1 MHEFLMPSLGPDMEA
16 GTLVEW
22 LKKPG
27 DPITRG
33 DIVAVVETE
42 KGAIEIE
49 IFVAGVL
56 DQWLVQ
62 EGETVPVGVP
72 LALIASE
79 EEAAVTSAQPASLPA
94 FPPSPP
100 VIAKTPLTPPAMPQP
115 EPMVRPVA
123 GERVKASPAARAY
136 ARAHEI
142 DLATLTPKTP
152 GAAILRADAER
163 GVTEKPPASLAPSP
177 APPPERKTR
186 PGLDFDK
193 MRHAIAAAMARS
205 KREIPHYYL
214 STQINLRR
222 ATQWLAGTNS
232 SRKPEMRLLMNV
244 LLLKAVAQAVKAYP
258 RFNGFYSKDG
268 FTLAEGIHIGPAI
281 AIRGGGLIAPAM
293 HDCGQKSVDEIMIA
307 LRDLVTRVRAGSIR
321 SSEMSDPTITVTALG
336 ERGVDA
342 VFGVIYPPQVAI
354 VGFGAPHLGPVAHA
368 DGGLAAEP
376 VILASL
382 AADHRVT
389 DGHLGA
395 RFLSEIAALL
405 QEPEKL

>member
-1 MHEFLMPSLGPDMEA
+1 MHEFRMPSLGADMEA

-27 DPITRG
+27 DAIARG

-49 IFVAGVL
+49 IFVAGIL
-56 DQWLVQ
+56 EQWLAQ
-62 EGETVPVGVP
+62 EGATVPVGMP
-72 LALIASE
+72 LALIATGM
-79 EEAAVTSAQPASLPA
+79 EAQAPSSKAA
-94 FPPSPP
+94 PP
-100 VIAKTPLTPPAMPQP
+100 PLPQP
-115 EPMVRPVA
+115 SVMAEKPAPPPILQPKPLVA
-123 GERVKASPAARAY
+123 SATEARIKASPAARAY
-136 ARAHEI
+136 AREHGI
-142 DLATLTPKTP
+142 DLAAITP
-152 GAAILRADAER
+152 GEIGGAILRADVEHGGTVA
-163 GVTEKPPASLAPSP
+163 PAAP
-177 APPPERKTR
+177 RKTR
-186 PGLDFDK
+186 PGIDFDK

-214 STQINLRR
+214 STQINLRH
-222 ATQWLAGTNS
+222 ATQWLADANGG
-232 SRKPEMRLLMNV
+232 RKPEARLLMNV
-244 LLLKAVAQAVKAYP
+244 LLLKAAAQAVKAYP

-268 FTLAEGIHIGPAI
+268 FTQAQGVHIGPAI
-281 AIRGGGLIAPAM
+281 AIRGGGLVAPAL
-293 HDCGQKSVDEIMIA
+293 HDCDKKSLDEIMTS
-307 LRDLVTRVRAGSIR
+307 LRDLVARVRAGSIR

-354 VGFGAPHLGPVAHA
+354 IGFGAPHFAPVAHA
-368 DGGLAAEP
+368 DGGLAVEP
-376 VILASL
+376 VIIASL

-395 RFLSEIAALL
+395 RFLSEIAGIL

>member
-1 MHEFLMPSLGPDMEA
+1 MPSLGPDMEA

-27 DPITRG
+27 DAIARG

-49 IFVAGVL
+49 IFMAGVL
-56 DQWLVQ
+56 NQWLVQ
-62 EGETVPVGVP
+62 EGATVPVGVP
-72 LALIASE
+72 LALIATE
-79 EEAAVTSAQPASLPA
+79 KEAPA
-94 FPPSPP
+94 PP
-100 VIAKTPLTPPAMPQP
+100 VKTPPPAMAAKPAPPPAAPQP
-115 EPMVRPVA
+115 GPVA
-123 GERVKASPAARAY
+123 EPAAGARIKVSPAARAF
-136 ARAHEI
+136 AGAHGI
-142 DLATLTPKTP
+142 DLGAITPSTP
-152 GAAILRADAER
+152 GGAIRRADVER
-163 GVTEKPPASLAPSP
+163 GAGP
-177 APPPERKTR
+177 APAAAPQRKSK

-193 MRHAIAAAMARS
+193 MRHAIAAAMTRS

-222 ATQWLAGTNS
+222 AAEWLADTNR

-244 LLLKAVAQAVKAYP
+244 LLLKATAHAVKTYP

-268 FTLAEGIHIGPAI
+268 FTPAQGVHIGPAI
-281 AIRGGGLIAPAM
+281 AIRGGGLVAPAM
-293 HDCGQKSVDEIMIA
+293 HDCDQKSLDEIMIA
-307 LRDLVTRVRAGSIR
+307 LRDLVARVRAGSIR
-321 SSEMSDPTITVTALG
+321 SSEMSDPTLTVTALG

-354 VGFGAPHLGPVAHA
+354 VGFGALRLAPFAHP
-368 DGGLAAEP
+368 DGAMAAEP
-376 VILASL
+376 VVMASL

-395 RFLSEIAALL
+395 RFLSAIEALL

>member
-1 MHEFLMPSLGPDMEA
+1 MPSLGADMES

-27 DPITRG
+27 DAISRG

-42 KGAIEIE
+42 KGAVEIE
-49 IFVAGVL
+49 IFMSGVL

-62 EGETVPVGVP
+62 EGQTVPVGMP
-72 LALIASE
+72 LALITTEGE
-79 EEAAVTSAQPASLPA
+79 EKAPLSKAAPTPLPAMMEKPTPPPILQPKPMVQPATETR
-94 FPPSPP
+94 
-100 VIAKTPLTPPAMPQP
+100 I
-115 EPMVRPVA
+115 
-123 GERVKASPAARAY
+123 KASPAARAY
-136 ARAHEI
+136 ARAHGV
-142 DLATLTPKTP
+142 DLAAFALEKP
-152 GAAILRADAER
+152 GGAILRADVER
-163 GVTEKPPASLAPSP
+163 GVASQTRAP
-177 APPPERKTR
+177 APPTPAPARRSKH
-186 PGLDFDK
+186 GFDFDK

-214 STQINLRR
+214 STQINLRH
-222 ATQWLAGTNS
+222 ATAWLAQTNGQ
-232 SRKPEMRLLMNV
+232 RKPESRLLMNV
-244 LLLKAVAQAVKAYP
+244 LILKAVAQALKAYP

-268 FTLAEGIHIGPAI
+268 FAQAEGVHIGPAI
-281 AIRGGGLIAPAM
+281 AIRGGGLIAPAI
-293 HDCGQKSVDEIMIA
+293 HDCDQKTLDEIMAA
-307 LRDLVTRVRAGSIR
+307 LRDLVARVRAGSIR
-321 SSEMSDPTITVTALG
+321 SSEMSDPTITVTTLG

-354 VGFGAPHLGPVAHA
+354 VGFGAPHLAPVAHA
-368 DGGLAAEP
+368 DGGLAVEP

-395 RFLSEIAALL
+395 RFLSEIAGIL